1 MSTETFQ
8 SATKVQREPS
18 AAAVAPSS
26 NALGWYF
33 GFFFLSGGCSILYE
47 LVWLRLTMAQFGVT
61 TALVSIVLSIFMAG
75 LGLGS
80 WGGGYLTRKHGD
92 RLRFPPLRLYAM
104 AELLIGCSA
113 VLVPLEFKL
122 GSVLL
127 EHFTRNISQSSPVY
141 YLVAGIWLA
150 VSLIPW
156 CACMGATIPLA
167 MFAIRSDQR
176 QESRRAFS
184 FLYLANVFGA
194 VAGALVPLLLI
205 EAFGFSKTL
214 RLGMWINFIIFL
226 SAFALTLRGSPAKRS
241 EDLSQTPSLGGEHKA
256 ENRCLWLLFA
266 TGLTSMGM
274 EVVWIRQFTPYIG
287 TFVYSFAQILA
298 LYLSATFLGSSIYRI
313 WSRRHNKEGTLVW
326 LIVWFAALL
335 PLLSADPT
343 FKTANESRVL
353 VGITAFSALLG
364 FLTPMLADRWSAGDP
379 DKAGSA
385 YAVNVLGC
393 ILGPLLAGFALVPW
407 FGERRALILLALPWF
422 FVGLPVTRFSKIRA
436 REFLSLR
443 AFVSS
448 VIFVA
453 SLVLM
458 FGTKSFERNLPKR
471 NLLRD
476 STATVIAYGQGM
488 QKGLMVNGIGMTVLT
503 PITKMMS
510 SLPLA
515 FLDHAPQSAL
525 VICFGMGTTHRSM
538 MSWGISVTAVE
549 LVPSVPRFFWY
560 FHDGAAQ
567 VLGSPKS
574 HVVIDDGRRFLAR
587 TTEQFDVIALDP
599 PPPPEAAASSLL
611 YSKEFYALARQRL
624 RNGGILQQWLPGSA
638 DVPTQASVARALRE
652 SFPYVR
658 SFIAHDRGLW
668 GIHFLASQQPIAN
681 HSAAE
686 LASRMPATAAADL
699 VEWGPYASAEQQFK
713 ALLENEVPIERII
726 AQAPDEPAL
735 QDDRPVN
742 EYYLL
747 RRFGP
752 WRQKEQPNDT
762 ISRQN

>member
-1 MSTETFQ
+1 ME
-8 SATKVQREPS
+8 
-18 AAAVAPSS
+18 
-26 NALGWYF
+26 WYF
-33 GFFFLSGGCSILYE
+33 GFFFLSGFCSILYE
-47 LVWLRLTMAQFGVT
+47 LVWLRLAMAQFGVT

-80 WGGGYLTRKHGD
+80 WGGYLARKYGD
-92 RLRFPPLRLYAM
+92 RLRLPPLRLYAV

-113 VLVPLEFKL
+113 LVVPLEFKL
-122 GSVLL
+122 GRVLL
-127 EHFTRNISQSSPVY
+127 EQFTRNISQSSPVY
-141 YLVAGIWLA
+141 YLVAGVWLA
-150 VSLIPW
+150 LSLIPW

-167 MFAIRSDQR
+167 MFSIRSDQR
-176 QESRRAFS
+176 LESRRSFS

-205 EAFGFSKTL
+205 EAFGFSKVL
-214 RLGMWINFIIFL
+214 RVGMLINPIIFL
-226 SAFALTLRGSPAKRS
+226 SAFALTLRGSSAKRS
-241 EDLSQTPSLGGEHKA
+241 EDLSHAPLLGGEHKA
-256 ENRCLWLLFA
+256 ESRSLWLLFA

-274 EVVWIRQFTPYIG
+274 EVVWIRQFTPYVG

-313 WSRRHNKEGTLVW
+313 WSRRHNEEATLVW
-326 LIVWFAALL
+326 LVVWFAALL
-335 PLLSADPT
+335 PLPSADPT
-343 FKTANESRVL
+343 FKIANESRL
-353 VGITAFSALLG
+353 FLGITAFSAILG

-379 DKAGSA
+379 DKAGTA

-393 ILGPLLAGFALVPW
+393 ILGPLLAGFGLVPW
-407 FGERRALILLALPWF
+407 LGERRALILLALPWL
-422 FVGLPVTRFSKIRA
+422 FVGFPVTRRWKAHAQELITPRTFASY
-436 REFLSLR
+436 
-443 AFVSS
+443 
-448 VIFVA
+448 VIVIA
-453 SLVLM
+453 SLVVV

-488 QKGLMVNGIGMTVLT
+488 QRSLLVNGVGMTVLT
-503 PITKMMS
+503 PVTKMMS
-510 SLPLA
+510 ALPLA

-560 FHDGAAQ
+560 FHDDAAQ
-567 VLGSPKS
+567 VLGSPRS
-574 HVVIDDGRRFLAR
+574 RVIIDDGRRFLAR
-587 TTEQFDVIALDP
+587 TSEQFDVIALDP

-624 RNGGILQQWLPGSA
+624 RRGGILQQWLPGSA
-638 DVPTQASVARALRE
+638 DVATQASVARAVRE

-668 GIHFLASQQPIAN
+668 GIHFLASQQPIPSR
-681 HSAAE
+681 SAPE

-699 VEWGPYASAEQQFK
+699 VEWGPYASAEQQFR
-713 ALLENEVPIERII
+713 ALLENEIPIERII
-726 AQAPDEPAL
+726 SQAPDEPAL

-752 WRQKEQPNDT
+752 SRSQGQPNNM
-762 ISRQN
+762 INGQGIRIN